1 MAEVRLQRVSKF
13 FDDIHAV
20 NDLSLA
26 IQDKECIVLLGPTG
40 AGKTTV
46 LRLVAGLERPDA
58 GQVFIDQRDVT
69 SVPPAARDLTFVF
82 QHYSLYPHYSVFD
95 NLAFP
100 LRAPGRG
107 MKAAAIKKR
116 VTEVAELLHI
126 RSKLANKVTELSG
139 GEMQRVSIGRSLVRN
154 PKIFLMDE
162 PLASLDAQLRES
174 MRTEL
179 KRIQYELAATMLYV
193 THDQFEAMTLADQI
207 GVLRDGQLVQLG
219 SPTEIYEK
227 PCDVYVAQRLGT
239 PRINLLN
246 ARELQLRSMPA
257 QTVTIGIRPE
267 DVRPAASGALAGR
280 VVKLEYKGENTT
292 VTLAMKGETLQMVLA
307 AGYSAQMHQDMQL
320 QLRNPLF
327 FDGQD
332 RLIH

>member
-1 MAEVRLQRVSKF
+1 MAEVRLQGVSKF

-26 IQDKECIVLLGPTG
+26 IQDKACIVLLGPTG

-58 GQVFIDQRDVT
+58 GQVFIDQHDVT
-69 SVPPAARDLTFVF
+69 HAPPAARDLTFVF

-126 RSKLANKVTELSG
+126 TAKLANKVTELSG

-162 PLASLDAQLRES
+162 PLSSLDAQLRES

-207 GVLRDGQLVQLG
+207 GVLRDGRLVQLG
-219 SPTEIYEK
+219 SPTEIYQK

-246 ARELQLRSMPA
+246 ARGLQLRSMPA
-257 QTVTIGIRPE
+257 RTVTIGIRPE

-280 VVKLEYKGENTT
+280 VVKLEYKGENKT
-292 VTLAMKGETLQMVLA
+292 VTLAMNGETLQMVLA
-307 AGYSAQMHQDMQL
+307 AEYPAQMHQDMQL